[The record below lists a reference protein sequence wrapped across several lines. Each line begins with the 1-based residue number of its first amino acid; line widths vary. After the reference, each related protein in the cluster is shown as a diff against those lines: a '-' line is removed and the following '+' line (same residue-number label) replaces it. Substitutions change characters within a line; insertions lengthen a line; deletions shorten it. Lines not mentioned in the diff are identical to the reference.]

1 MDNHFLLA
9 SVISVK
15 TRQKEREKR
24 KLERSDEEENTA
36 WPYVG
41 NKRSNTNRIGW
52 QLVIGPVGRE
62 LSVYGTLQWSHRT
75 DSPLRNRR
83 LSAGQHTARGFTVRG
98 TWVFRFKR
106 VVHTRLGDLVYR
118 EGSSLGGIMTWMM
131 FRTLEEF
138 RAVRK

>member
-1 MDNHFLLA
+1 MDSHFLLA

-62 LSVYGTLQWSHRT
+62 FECIWH
-75 DSPLRNRR
+75 
-83 LSAGQHTARGFTVRG
+83 SAVVTSNGFTV
-98 TWVFRFKR
+98 T
-106 VVHTRLGDLVYR
+106 
-118 EGSSLGGIMTWMM
+118 
-131 FRTLEEF
+131 
-138 RAVRK
+138 